1 MIEALR
7 MVLLTLALALPLSAC
22 TDSSASLPSP
32 QEPTAET
39 ISHFCGMFVLE
50 HAGPKGQIFLRDR
63 SDPIWFS
70 SPGEAIAYTMLPD
83 EPADIAAIY
92 VNDMAKAKDW
102 DQPEKGAW
110 VEARS
115 AWYVL
120 GSKVSGGMGGE
131 EPVPFSTQAAAEQ
144 FAASHGGTLARF
156 AQIPKSAVLGGD
168 TDSNAT
174 PETVSSLPA
183 DQIQR

>member
-1 MIEALR
+1 MIAALR
-7 MVLLTLALALPLSAC
+7 LTLLAAAVALPLAAC
-22 TDSSASLPSP
+22 NNSTASLPSP

-50 HAGPKGQIFLRDR
+50 HAGPKGQIFLRGR

-70 SPGEAIAYTMLPD
+70 SPAEAIAYTMLPD
-83 EPADIAAIY
+83 EPAPIAAIY
-92 VNDMAKAKDW
+92 VNDMAKAKNW
-102 DQPEKGAW
+102 GQPEAGAW

-120 GSKVSGGMGGE
+120 GSKVQGGMGGD
-131 EPVPFSTQAAAEQ
+131 EPVPFSTQAAARQ

-156 AQIPKSAVLGGD
+156 NQIPKSAVLGGD
-168 TDSNAT
+168 TDGNAA

-183 DQIQR
+183 NPIQR